1 LPIDLAPRQPDRVGS
16 SQTRPAEELEHQQ
29 ILSRRGAQLRE
40 FIPGEWLSATLRIV
54 PRPSIELDRIL
65 LDQLGLY
72 GKCEDPMQNS
82 DIEHQ
87 SPASAGEFPLAY
99 LPEALDFESLDARA
113 IDGG

>member
-1 LPIDLAPRQPDRVGS
+1 MGS
-16 SQTRPAEELEHQQ
+16 TTLFF
-29 ILSRRGAQLRE
+29 LFCVSRLISADCQS
-40 FIPGEWLSATLRIV
+40 ISPHEWLSATLRIV

-99 LPEALDFESLDARA
+99 VPEAPDFESLDARA